1 MLPKGGIVLRDWNLG
16 ASTQTLPE
24 GVEHVSARL
33 SCHTVAVAKAND
45 SLMEDAV
52 TGLLEEP
59 RSLPPKYFYDAR
71 GSLLFDQICDAPEYY
86 LTRTEDALLAKSAE
100 AVIRSARP
108 TYIVEL
114 GSGTARKTR
123 HLLSACASQ
132 GRPIVYAP
140 LDVCR
145 EVLLESSETLIRD
158 YRWLNI
164 TALVGD
170 YHADLPRLPA
180 MPGGRL
186 FVFLGSTI
194 GNLAEAEA
202 LTFLRE
208 LRAGMDTGDRLLLG
222 IDRVK
227 DAAILHAAYNDGAG
241 LTAEFNRN
249 LLRVLNRELA
259 ADFRLDGYHHHAC
272 YNPTA
277 QQIEMYLIAKVPQHV
292 TIAAFDRSFQMDEGD
307 AIQTEI
313 SRKFTYRAI
322 DALLD
327 RGGFRIE
334 QHFEA
339 DNRYFSLVLAC
350 PNTAA

>member
-1 MLPKGGIVLRDWNLG
+1 MPLSCENLEQI
-16 ASTQTLPE
+16 SE
-24 GVEHVSARL
+24 RL
-33 SCHTVAVAKAND
+33 SCRTVAASKAND
-45 SLMEDAV
+45 SLMEDAFA
-52 TGLLEEP
+52 GLLSEP

-71 GSLLFDQICDAPEYY
+71 GSIIFDQICHTPEYY

-100 AVIRSARP
+100 AVIRNTRP

-132 GRPIVYAP
+132 EAPIVYAP

-145 EVLLESSETLIRD
+145 EVLLESSEALIRD
-158 YRWLNI
+158 YRWLHI

-170 YHADLPRLPA
+170 YHSDLPRLPA
-180 MPGGRL
+180 MHGGRL

-194 GNLAEAEA
+194 GNLTETDA
-202 LTFLRE
+202 LAFLRE
-208 LRAGMDTGDRLLLG
+208 LRSEMRPGDRLLLG

-227 DAAILHAAYNDGAG
+227 DAAVLHAAYNDGAG
-241 LTAEFNRN
+241 LTAKFNRN
-249 LLRVLNRELA
+249 LLRVLNRALA
-259 ADFRLDGYHHHAC
+259 ADFRLDAYHHHAC

-277 QQIEMYLIAKVPQHV
+277 QRIEMYLIAKARQRV

-322 DALLD
+322 ERLLRMSD
-327 RGGFRIE
+327 LRIE

-339 DNRYFSLVLAC
+339 DNGYFSLILAR
-350 PNTAA
+350 PNTAV

>member
-1 MLPKGGIVLRDWNLG
+1 MALCCDDLEQISERLRC
-16 ASTQTLPE
+16 
-24 GVEHVSARL
+24 R
-33 SCHTVAVAKAND
+33 TVAASNASD
-45 SLMEDAV
+45 SLREDAFS
-52 TGLLEEP
+52 GLLSAP

-71 GSLLFDQICDAPEYY
+71 GSILFDRICDTPEYY

-100 AVIRSARP
+100 AVIRSTHP

-123 HLLSACASQ
+123 HLLTACASQ
-132 GRPIVYAP
+132 ETPIVYAP

-145 EVLLESSETLIRD
+145 EVLLESSEALIRD
-158 YRWLNI
+158 YRWLHI

-170 YHADLPRLPA
+170 YHSDLPRLPA
-180 MPGGRL
+180 MLGGRL

-194 GNLAEAEA
+194 GNLTETEA
-202 LTFLRE
+202 LAFLRE
-208 LRAGMDTGDRLLLG
+208 LRSEMRASDRLLLG

-227 DAAILHAAYNDGAG
+227 DPAVLHAAYNDCAG
-241 LTAEFNRN
+241 LTEKFNRN

-259 ADFRLDGYHHHAC
+259 ADFKLEAYQHHAC

-277 QQIEMYLIAKVPQHV
+277 KQIEMYLIAKAPQRV
-292 TIAAFDRSFQMDEGD
+292 TIAAFDRSFQMDEGE

-322 DALLD
+322 ERLL
-327 RGGFRIE
+327 FMSELRIE

-339 DNRYFSLVLAC
+339 DNGYFSLILAR
-350 PNTAA
+350 PNTVE

>member
-1 MLPKGGIVLRDWNLG
+1 MLKDWNLLG
-16 ASTQTLPE
+16 PSKDSCCE
-24 GVEHVSARL
+24 NVERVSERL
-33 SCHTVAVAKAND
+33 SCQTVGASK
-45 SLMEDAV
+45 SRETLMEDAFA
-52 TGLLEEP
+52 GLLTEP
-59 RSLPPKYFYDAR
+59 RCLPPKYFYDAR
-71 GSLLFDQICDAPEYY
+71 GSTLFDQICDTPEYY

-100 AVIRSARP
+100 AVIRSIRP
-108 TYIVEL
+108 KHIVEL

-123 HLLSACASQ
+123 HLLSACASE
-132 GRPIVYAP
+132 GCPIVYAP

-145 EVLLESSETLIRD
+145 EVLLESGEALIRD
-158 YRWLNI
+158 YRWLQI

-194 GNLAEAEA
+194 GNLTEADA
-202 LTFLRE
+202 LRFLRE
-208 LRAGMDTGDRLLLG
+208 LRAEMGTNDRFLLG

-227 DAAILHAAYNDGAG
+227 DAAILHAAYNDDAG

-249 LLRVLNRELA
+249 LLRVLNRELG
-259 ADFRLDGYHHHAC
+259 ADFSLDSYHHHAC

-277 QQIEMYLIAKVPQHV
+277 QQVEMYLIARVPQRI
-292 TIAAFDRSFQMDEGD
+292 TIAAFDRSFEMDEGE

-313 SRKFTYRAI
+313 SRKFTYKTIGR
-322 DALLD
+322 LL
-327 RGGFRIE
+327 RMGGFAIE

-339 DNRYFSLVLAC
+339 GDKFFSLILAR
-350 PNTAA
+350 PNGNGPV